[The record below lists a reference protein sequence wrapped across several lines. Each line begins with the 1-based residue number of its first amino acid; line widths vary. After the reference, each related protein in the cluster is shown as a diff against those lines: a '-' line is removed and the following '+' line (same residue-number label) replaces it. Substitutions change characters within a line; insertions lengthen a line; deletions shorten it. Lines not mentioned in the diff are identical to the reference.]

1 MKPFRISVKYHHH
14 RIHFYSN
21 ETIMRENKSK
31 AHDSIHPNSCKKA
44 TSVQTGPTTANV
56 AVQESAHLIPG
67 DVWIF
72 AWLHIVV
79 DVRAEDFFAL
89 AELCL
94 LLASHVGVVAQVAVI
109 LCHSQGHGHLHAV
122 GGVSGIRVQ
131 TDLIIFEDQWMNRS
145 KYNNF
150 NTDSIFTEAG
160 SI

>member
-1 MKPFRISVKYHHH
+1 M
-14 RIHFYSN
+14 
-21 ETIMRENKSK
+21 
-31 AHDSIHPNSCKKA
+31 A
-44 TSVQTGPTTANV
+44 G
-56 AVQESAHLIPG
+56 QESAHLRPG

-72 AWLHIVV
+72 AWLHVVV

-89 AELCL
+89 AELRL

-131 TDLIIFEDQWMNRS
+131 TDLINFEDQWMIRS

-150 NTDSIFTEAG
+150 NTDSIFTDAG
-160 SI
+160 SILM